1 MAGHWKRPCL
11 LENGELACLSEML
24 KKTRP
29 KSFARRLLHM
39 NSRRH
44 SADGAERRRVG
55 GQPFL
60 ISDLAPS
67 VGDGMERRGGRE
79 GGKPWVLA
87 NGSWRMAAM
96 VGNLVWGSL
105 SVLFILLS
113 LLSVCLC
120 VPPQLSL
127 RPRPRV
133 RHCRRR
139 SYKRGNSNRVR
150 RYVTCW
156 VAT

>member
-79 GGKPWVLA
+79 GSRGCWQ
-87 NGSWRMAAM
+87 MAA
-96 VGNLVWGSL
+96 GGWLPWLVTWYGVRCRCCSY
-105 SVLFILLS
+105 SCRS
-113 LLSVCLC
+113 CPSVCASRRNC
-120 VPPQLSL
+120 PSV
-127 RPRPRV
+127 RV
-133 RHCRRR
+133 RGFATAAAADRT
-139 SYKRGNSNRVR
+139 KG
-150 RYVTCW
+150 VTQIGS
-156 VAT
+156 VGT